1 MVDAWFDVITVWLS
15 ACRSLAQHTL
25 TAPELLATGP
35 RTAAG
40 PNPSSNGS
48 GPVGEG
54 SAARAM
60 AAEHQ
65 AMSAD

>member
-25 TAPELLATGP
+25 TAPELLPTGL
-35 RTAAG
+35 TAVKG
-40 PNPSSNGS
+40 PDPSSNGS